1 MPGVQFIIFFLFQN
15 GVAMFITGDPNA
27 LNGLLSPTGQKG
39 EMWYTGE
46 AGRITLGLLKWMK
59 EDIPRQSFR
68 VNGQLIL

>member
-46 AGRITLGLLKWMK
+46 AGRITL
-59 EDIPRQSFR
+59 DF
-68 VNGQLIL
+68 

>member
-1 MPGVQFIIFFLFQN
+1 
-15 GVAMFITGDPNA
+15 MFITGDPNA

-59 EDIPRQSFR
+59 EDIPRQSFH
-68 VNGQLIL
+68 VNGQLILKIDPLERLN

>member
-1 MPGVQFIIFFLFQN
+1 
-15 GVAMFITGDPNA
+15 MFITGDPNA

-59 EDIPRQSFR
+59 EDIPRQSFH
-68 VNGQLIL
+68 VNGQLI